1 MLHRPNGSL
10 VRQQNQARGYELTDP
25 KATSTGGWLVWTDG
39 IGQTTVVYDSQ
50 GTAGLTV
57 VCYLILLM
65 VENVRQDSEP
75 PYKKM
80 CISKIET

>member
-25 KATSTGGWLVWTDG
+25 KATSAGCWLVWTDG

-75 PYKKM
+75 PTKKYVLA
-80 CISKIET
+80 K